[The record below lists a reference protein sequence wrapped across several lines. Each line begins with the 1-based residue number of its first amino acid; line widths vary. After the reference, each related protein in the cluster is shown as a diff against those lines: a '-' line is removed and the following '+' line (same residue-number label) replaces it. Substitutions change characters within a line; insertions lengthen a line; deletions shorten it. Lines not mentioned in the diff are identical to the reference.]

1 MADRPTSTVDL
12 SWEGGFRFTSS
23 DAYGHSVTV
32 DAPQN
37 DGDEFAGFMPGELLL
52 TSLAGCSGIDVVN
65 ILMRQRQQ
73 VTGLR
78 IKVKGTQAPD
88 PPWVWQDVEM
98 EYIISGKDLRSTLV
112 ERAIRLSEEKYCSIG
127 ATIAGRATVK
137 STFRII
143 EDGT

>member
-1 MADRPTSTVDL
+1 MGDRPSSTVDL
-12 SWEGGFRFTSS
+12 SWDGGFKFTSS

-65 ILMRQRQQ
+65 ILKRQRQQ

-78 IKVKGTQAPD
+78 IKVRGMQAAD
-88 PPWVWQDVEM
+88 PPWTWEDVEL
-98 EYIISGKDLRSTLV
+98 EYIISGKGLRPTLV
-112 ERAIRLSEEKYCSIG
+112 ERAIALSEDKYCSIG
-127 ATIAGRATVK
+127 ATIAGRASVT
-137 STFRII
+137 STYQII
-143 EDGT
+143 EEGD